1 MDRKRAL
8 KICLEALSFCL
19 YLLAGQFTARGSEN
33 LSFSAIFPRNEY
45 FADRMIVDLLH
56 DSRGYLWI
64 GTYDG
69 LLRYDGTSFRYFT
82 RGELHTESS
91 VICSLLE
98 DSRGNVWIG
107 TEGGLCRYCIET
119 GTFAAVDTKGQDEE
133 RIDTKVGCIREDRSG
148 SIWFTLKS
156 KGIWSYN
163 PQTSEFRNFL
173 NDTTTSDGR
182 QASTHKINTFVIDN
196 AGSFIISEYC
206 NGLYIAKDD
215 FSSFEPLDIQGFN
228 FGSDNIPCLIADERN
243 CIYAGSTTYGLCEIF
258 PYSTKASVIV
268 PLEDGVQP
276 TGLSM
281 DCEPR
286 TLYMSTSKGLYS
298 TSLTGGK
305 STLYDCSNTFGLPS
319 DNLCGLCVD
328 KDGAILVG
336 LSSGNLYYCSLKDSF
351 IQKYASLNNGE
362 SLKGAQVRHFA
373 EDADGNILILTESKG
388 LLRLGRKKAILE
400 KLTFTGVPDHCE
412 DISVVGN
419 SLYVSSGS
427 CLYCVGMDSG
437 RVKKFTPE
445 SLGAEWL
452 IDRPIYPIFHSDGL
466 LYLGTA
472 LGVVSLDPASG
483 TCGRL
488 PGLEECNV
496 NGLCRKGDTLFV
508 STYAHGLVKY
518 SLSDRRTI
526 RFHNSDRLLKLTGRR
541 LNGVWCD
548 SFGRIWVATGESG
561 VVIVEEGGEIR
572 HLDTGNTFGALM
584 SDNIRSLKIDYGGSV
599 WAATENGM
607 TYISSDLG
615 TFEHYS
621 EADGLLNNSF
631 MSRSSFTASDGTL
644 YFGSRDGFI
653 SFQPDKAHKTRRK
666 TPELYVD
673 ELRVNN
679 ELITPETSRELSR
692 NIELTERIKLSHK
705 RNSLSFTFSRPALP
719 SSSDG
724 YIVCRMKGLDRE
736 WVRLGP
742 DNVFSCREMPS
753 GKYEL
758 LARSYSIGG
767 EMEAEHSPIE
777 IQICP
782 PFYRSIAA
790 IVFYV
795 LAAAGVLSAGGI
807 YLWKKLKKEEEE
819 RYRRFTEEK
828 LALTPERKMLRAAQI
843 GQSPSAYLNPEL
855 SESEWKFISKL
866 DEVIEKNISDEK
878 LNYGLVAEQ
887 LCIGKQSLN
896 IKVKSILGVTVSN
909 YILLYRLFVSVPLLS
924 EDDSRVNVVC
934 FKVGFNT
941 PSYFAKCF
949 KNAFGMLPGEFK
961 DC

>member
-33 LSFSAIFPRNEY
+33 WSFSPIFPRNEY
-45 FADRMIVDLLH
+45 FADRLIVDLLH

-91 VICSLLE
+91 VICSFLE
-98 DSRGNVWIG
+98 DSKGNVWIG
-107 TEGGLCRYCIET
+107 TEGGLCRYSIET
-119 GTFAAVDTKGQDEE
+119 GTFAAVDTSGENEE
-133 RIDTKVGCIREDRSG
+133 RIDTKVGCIREDRNG
-148 SIWFTLKS
+148 LIWFSLKS

-163 PQTSEFRNFL
+163 PGTGEFRSFL
-173 NDTTTSDGR
+173 NDTVASDGR
-182 QASTHKINTFVIDN
+182 KASSHKINTFVIDN
-196 AGSFIISEYC
+196 AGSFIVSEYC
-206 NGLYIAKDD
+206 NGLFISKDE
-215 FSSFEPLDIQGFN
+215 FSTFDTLSVDGFN
-228 FGSDNIPCLIADERN
+228 FASDNIPCLIADGRN
-243 CIYAGSTTYGLCEIF
+243 CIYAGSATYGLCEIF
-258 PYSTKASVIV
+258 PYSSKASV
-268 PLEDGVQP
+268 LASLKDGVQP
-276 TGLSM
+276 TGLIM
-281 DCEPR
+281 DCETR

-298 TSLTGGK
+298 TSLTDAK
-305 STLYDCSNTFGLPS
+305 TSFYDCSNTFGLPS
-319 DNLCGLCVD
+319 DNLCGLCMD

-336 LSSGNLYYCSLKDSF
+336 LACGNLYYCSLKDSF
-351 IQKYASLNNGE
+351 IQKYASLKGGE
-362 SLKGAQVRHFA
+362 TLKDVQVRHFT
-373 EDADGNILILTESKG
+373 EDKEGNIMILTKSKG
-388 LLRLGRKKAILE
+388 LLRLNKLTAALE
-400 KLTFTGVPDHCE
+400 KLSFPGVPDHCE
-412 DISVVGN
+412 DLTVVGN
-419 SLYVSSGS
+419 NLYLSSGS
-427 CLYCVGMDSG
+427 YLYDVDMGSG
-437 RVKKFTPE
+437 KTKKYTPE

-452 IDRPIYPIFHSDGL
+452 IDRPIYPIFHSGGL

-472 LGVVSLDPASG
+472 LGVVSLNPATG
-483 TCGRL
+483 IYDRL

-496 NGLCRKGDTLFV
+496 NGLCQSGDTLFV

-526 RFHNSDRLLKLTGRR
+526 GIPNSQSLLKLTGRR
-541 LNGVWCD
+541 LNGVLCD
-548 SFGRIWVATGESG
+548 DFGRIWVATGESG
-561 VVIVEEGGEIR
+561 VVVVESGGEIR
-572 HLDTGNTFGALM
+572 NLDTGNTFGALM
-584 SDNIRSLKIDYGGSV
+584 SDNIRSLNIDYSGSV

-615 TFEHYS
+615 TFEHYG

-631 MSRSSFTASDGTL
+631 LSRSSFTASDGTMF
-644 YFGSRDGFI
+644 FGSRDGFI
-653 SFQPDKAHKTRRK
+653 SFYPDKAHKTRRK
-666 TPELYVD
+666 VPELYVD
-673 ELRVNN
+673 ELHVNN
-679 ELITPETSRELSR
+679 ELITPETSREISR

-724 YIVCRMKGLDRE
+724 YIMCRMKGLDRE
-736 WVRLGP
+736 WVRLGT
-742 DNVFSCREMPS
+742 DNVFSCREMPP

-758 LARSYSIGG
+758 LARSYTIGG
-767 EMEAEHSPIE
+767 EMEAEHAPIA

-790 IVFYV
+790 IVFYILV
-795 LAAAGVLSAGGI
+795 AAGVISFGGI
-807 YLWKKLKKEEEE
+807 YIWRKIKKEEEE

-828 LALTPERKMLRAAQI
+828 LAMTPERKMLRAAQI

-855 SESEWKFISKL
+855 SESERKFVSRL

-896 IKVKSILGVTVSN
+896 LKVKSLLGVTVSN
-909 YILLYRLFVSVPLLS
+909 YILLYRLFASVPLLS
-924 EDDSRVNVVC
+924 EDDSRVNLVC

-961 DC
+961 DS